1 MQYMEI
7 PIQTEGS
14 EAYAKLET
22 YILDT
27 PVEKISIKKR
37 PMVVICPGGGYEK
50 LSYREGEPV
59 ALHFLDQG
67 YHACVLRYSV
77 APARFPA
84 ALLELGTVMK
94 LLHEHAEDWCVDTER
109 IILAGASAGAHL
121 AASMGVFWKE
131 EWLCQRLG
139 TKKETLK
146 AKGMILSY
154 PVITSEEKTGH
165 LPSFRNLLG
174 DRFDQLKETVS
185 IEKQVNVDTPSTF
198 LWHTLADET
207 VPVENSLMMLTALKK
222 AGVAAELH
230 VFPEGEHG
238 LSLASETVR
247 RADGT
252 GVQDACAA
260 WIGLADRWLENLWGD
275 KQEQYKK

>member
-1 MQYMEI
+1 MRYMEI
-7 PIQTEGS
+7 PVQTEGS
-14 EAYAKLET
+14 GAFAKLEL

-27 PVEKISIKKR
+27 PVDKIAIKKR

-59 ALHFLDQG
+59 AVHFMDQG

-84 ALLELGTVMK
+84 ALLELGTAMK

-131 EWLCQRLG
+131 EWLCKKLG
-139 TKKETLK
+139 TKKEILK
-146 AKGMILSY
+146 ARGMLLSY
-154 PVITSEEKTGH
+154 PVITSEEKKGH
-165 LPSFRNLLG
+165 LPSFHNLLG
-174 DRFDQLKETVS
+174 DRFDELREMVS
-185 IEKQVNVDTPSTF
+185 VEKKVDADTPPAF
-198 LWHTLADET
+198 LWHTLEDAT
-207 VPVENSLMMLTALKK
+207 VPVENSLMMLMALKK
-222 AGVAAELH
+222 AGVTAELH

-252 GVQDACAA
+252 GVQEACAS
-260 WIGLADRWLENLWGD
+260 WICLADRWLKNLWGD
-275 KQEQYKK
+275 K

>member
-1 MQYMEI
+1 MRYMEI

-14 EAYAKLET
+14 ESYAKLET

-27 PVEKISIKKR
+27 PAEKIAVKKR
-37 PMVVICPGGGYEK
+37 PMVVVCPGGGYEK

-59 ALHFLDQG
+59 ALHFMNQG

-77 APARFPA
+77 VPARFPT

-94 LLHEHAEDWCVDTER
+94 LLHEHQEDWCVDTER

-121 AASMGVFWKE
+121 AASLGVFWKE
-131 EWLCQRLG
+131 EWLSGKLG
-139 TKKETLK
+139 VEKETLK
-146 AKGMILSY
+146 ARGMILSY
-154 PVITSEEKTGH
+154 PVITSEEKEGH

-174 DRFDQLKETVS
+174 DRFDEWKESVS
-185 IEKQVNVDTPSTF
+185 IEKRVDAHTPPAF
-198 LWHTLADET
+198 LWHTLTDAT
-207 VPVENSLMMLTALKK
+207 VPVENSLMMLKALKE

-238 LSLASETVR
+238 LSLASEVVR

-252 GVQDACAA
+252 GVQEACIS
-260 WIGLADRWLENLWGD
+260 WIGLADLWLKKLWGD
-275 KQEQYKK
+275 S